1 MASLT
6 RQIRCNPARILIVE
20 DNAAEVELT
29 VRALEACG
37 LNEGISIARDGIE
50 ALDFMSCQGKF
61 SHRSIEER
69 PHLVLLDLKLPL
81 VDGFDVLR
89 RMRTEPETR
98 SVPVVALS
106 ASARECD
113 VAAAY
118 RFGANSYIVKP
129 VVFNHFVQAM
139 SLIVSYWLTLNRQPV
154 NDYVAV
160 NVAGDP
166 LVGHRNSA
174 ATRFSSAY

>member
-6 RQIRCNPARILIVE
+6 RQINRNPAGILLVE

-29 VRALEACG
+29 LRALEACG
-37 LNEGISIARDGIE
+37 LTEGISIARDGIE
-50 ALDFMSCQGKF
+50 ALDFMSCQGRF

-69 PHLVLLDLKLPL
+69 LRLVLLDLKLPL

-89 RMRTEPETR
+89 WMRTEPETR
-98 SVPVVALS
+98 SVPVVVLS

-113 VAAAY
+113 VTKAY

-139 SLIVSYWLTLNRQPV
+139 SLIVNYWLTLNRQPV
-154 NDYVAV
+154 NDYIAA
-160 NVAGDP
+160 NIAGKP
-166 LVGHRNSA
+166 VVGHRNFA